1 MKIFNKII
9 LILSFLF
16 LANNIDSFSKGNEKL
31 DTLLYRLTSVHNDTN
46 KIKLLNDI
54 SFIYYSINPDSGIEY
69 GKMAIEIAEK
79 LDWEYGIA
87 EANQNLGIN
96 NSVKGNYDEAIKY
109 FSKSLEIYKSLKDKE
124 KISRI
129 LGNLGAVSMNL
140 SNFTS
145 ALDYYQQAL
154 EIDDADSNAARQLGN
169 IGLVYIN
176 LKDYNKAL
184 DYNLKA
190 LKISKKLNDK
200 DRISKQLSNIGL
212 TYSFLKDYTKALEF
226 YEEALSLDE
235 ESNNSKG
242 QAIRLGNIGVLYWN
256 LYDYAKAFSYYNR
269 ALLKN
274 EDFGSKSGVAVNLGN
289 LGELYFR
296 LTQDSVIQRLSLSG
310 SKINLDKKYNL
321 AKSIEYSK
329 QAEEIA
335 SAIGTKRQLI
345 DVYHILDKANQS
357 VGNYKEAY
365 KYQSEWA
372 QLKDSIFS
380 VEKTTE
386 IANLEARKENEI
398 KEKELKVKD
407 LELLRKNNE
416 QYVMFA
422 GLGVIAIILVIIV
435 LQRRKS
441 EKLLLNILPVKIAK
455 RLKKNE
461 KNIADR
467 FDEVSIVFVDIVGF
481 TIYSKGT
488 EPEQVVSALNDIF
501 TRFDILSSKHGLE
514 KIKTI
519 GDCYMAVAGL
529 PEAND
534 DHAYATAQFALE
546 AKDIMHNYV
555 TPDGHKLMF
564 RIGIDSG
571 PVVAGVIGESK
582 FSYDLWGDAVNMA
595 SRMES
600 TGLPNEI
607 QVTKNFLS
615 RIEGK
620 GLDYKERGE
629 VNIKGKGIITTY
641 LLK

>member
-9 LILSFLF
+9 LIIFILL
-16 LANNIDSFSKGNEKL
+16 LTNNLDAKLVGNEQL
-31 DTLLYRLTSVHNDTN
+31 DTLLIEYYKSNNDTN
-46 KIKLLNDI
+46 KVKLLNDI
-54 SFIYYSINPDSGIEY
+54 SFNYYPINPDSGIRY
-69 GKMAIEIAEK
+69 AKKAIDLAKEF
-79 LDWEYGIA
+79 DWDNGVA

-96 NSVKGNYDEAIKY
+96 NSVKGNYDEAKKY
-109 FSKSLEIYKSLKDKE
+109 FNLSLELYKKLGDKQ

-145 ALDYYQQAL
+145 ALEYYQKAL
-154 EIDDADSNAARQLGN
+154 EIDNADSNASRQLGN
-169 IGLVYIN
+169 IGLVYMN

-184 DYNLKA
+184 EYNLKA

-200 DRISKQLSNIGL
+200 EKITKQLSNIGL
-212 TYSFLKDYTKALEF
+212 TYNFLKNYDKALEF

-235 ESNNSKG
+235 ELNNSKG

-256 LYDYAKAFSYYNR
+256 LYEYPKALTYYNR
-269 ALLKN
+269 ALKKN
-274 EDFGSKSGVAVNLGN
+274 EELGSKSGIAVNLGN
-289 LGELYFR
+289 IGELYFR
-296 LTQDSVIQRLSLSG
+296 LTQDSVIKRLSKNGTDLNLNKKNNLS
-310 SKINLDKKYNL
+310 
-321 AKSIEYSK
+321 KSVEYLK

-335 SAIGTKRQLI
+335 SSIGTKRQLI
-345 DVYHILDKANQS
+345 DIYHILDKANQS

-365 KYQSEWA
+365 KYQSDWA

-422 GLGVIAIILVIIV
+422 GLGVIAIILVIII

-441 EKLLLNILPVKIAK
+441 EKLLLNILPAKIAR

-481 TIYSKGT
+481 TMYSRGT

-534 DHAYATAQFALE
+534 DHAFSTAQFALE

-607 QVTKNFLS
+607 QVTKDFLA

-620 GLDYKERGE
+620 GIEYKERCD